1 MIKICLFNLRQNL
14 NKFKSNSL
22 IKRMSIRADSRCNV
36 RSVESDDDIV
46 ISFKYS
52 YDSQNQRFFNFKR
65 NKNEELK
72 QTFARISLNINNC
85 FSKKIKRKNKNK
97 EIKDITLEPIVVQL
111 LVDGKNVS
119 QELKNIDV
127 WKEGIV

>member
-22 IKRMSIRADSRCNV
+22 TKRMSIRADSRCNV
-36 RSVESDDDIV
+36 RSVESDDNIV

-72 QTFARISLNINNC
+72 QTFARISLNINNS

-97 EIKDITLEPIVVQL
+97 EIKDITLEPIVAQL

>member
-1 MIKICLFNLRQNL
+1 MI
-14 NKFKSNSL
+14 
-22 IKRMSIRADSRCNV
+22 
-36 RSVESDDDIV
+36 

-52 YDSQNQRFFNFKR
+52 DDLVKERFFHLKR

-72 QTFARISLNINNC
+72 QTFTRISLNIKNC

-97 EIKDITLEPIVVQL
+97 DIKDITLEPIVAQL

-119 QELKNIDV
+119 QESKNIDV

>member
-1 MIKICLFNLRQNL
+1 
-14 NKFKSNSL
+14 
-22 IKRMSIRADSRCNV
+22 V
-36 RSVESDDDIV
+36 RSVESDDNIV

-72 QTFARISLNINNC
+72 QTFARISLNINNS

-97 EIKDITLEPIVVQL
+97 EIKDITLEPIVAQL

>member
-1 MIKICLFNLRQNL
+1 
-14 NKFKSNSL
+14 
-22 IKRMSIRADSRCNV
+22 MSIRADSRCNV
-36 RSVESDDDIV
+36 RSVESDDNIV

-72 QTFARISLNINNC
+72 QTFARISLNINNS

-97 EIKDITLEPIVVQL
+97 EIKDITLEPIVAQL